1 MRAMLRRELL
11 LAFRRRRELINPV
24 LFFVIV
30 VILFPFGVSPDPQ
43 LLQTLAP
50 GIVWV
55 AALLA
60 TLLGLEVLWRSDYE
74 DGTLEQVMLSS
85 RPLALYALT
94 KIIVHWLLTGLPLV
108 LVAPLLAGML
118 SLPVTAWG
126 ALVMTLLLGTP
137 TLSLVGGIGAA
148 LTVGLRR
155 GGVLLSLLVL
165 PLYIPV
171 LIFAARA
178 VELAADGLAIRGP
191 LYLLAA
197 LLLLALTLAPLAAAA
212 ALRVS
217 MSER

>member
-1 MRAMLRRELL
+1 MLLLLRREWLLALRQRRELL
-11 LAFRRRRELINPV
+11 NPI
-24 LFFVIV
+24 LFFIMVAV
-30 VILFPFGVSPDPQ
+30 LFPFGVSPDPER
-43 LLQTLAP
+43 LQFLAP

-60 TLLGLEVLWRSDYE
+60 TLLGLEALWRSDYE
-74 DGTLEQVMLSS
+74 DGALEQMVLSNQ
-85 RPLALYALT
+85 PLPLYALA
-94 KIIVHWLLTGLPLV
+94 KITVHWLLTGLPLA
-108 LVAPLLAGML
+108 LIAPLLAGML
-118 SLPVTAWG
+118 NLPVSAWG
-126 ALVMTLLLGTP
+126 TLTLTLLLGTP
-137 TLSLVGGIGAA
+137 TLSLIGGIGAA

-178 VELAADGLAIRGP
+178 VELAASGLAIRGP
-191 LYLLAA
+191 LYLLTA